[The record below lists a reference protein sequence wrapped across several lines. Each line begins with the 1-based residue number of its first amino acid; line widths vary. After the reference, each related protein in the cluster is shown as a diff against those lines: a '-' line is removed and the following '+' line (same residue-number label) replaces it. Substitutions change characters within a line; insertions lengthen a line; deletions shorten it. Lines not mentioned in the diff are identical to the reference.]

1 MAKSTLGYHWHN
13 LSPEQRARFIPVFTT
28 FIQDAYLSKLQDYS
42 VQRIQQ
48 EAKTAQINFT
58 KETFDGSDDAEV
70 FSDLVLTD
78 QKDPLHVNYKM
89 RRRNGTWLIYDVTI
103 DEISII
109 ANYRNQF
116 DRVINNDGFD
126 QLVAQLAAKQ
136 AQLERL
142 MNQPATSADSHAR

>member
-1 MAKSTLGYHWHN
+1 
-13 LSPEQRARFIPVFTT
+13 
-28 FIQDAYLSKLQDYS
+28 
-42 VQRIQQ
+42 
-48 EAKTAQINFT
+48 
-58 KETFDGSDDAEV
+58 
-70 FSDLVLTD
+70 
-78 QKDPLHVNYKM
+78 
-89 RRRNGTWLIYDVTI
+89 VTI